1 LVEPGVHEA
10 VLQAIGVLRELGAVV
25 EDISIPLSGHAW
37 AISGG
42 LRVEAPMR
50 YRELVRSRVQEI
62 GHDNRIGYLTGSV
75 LPAQAYYK
83 AQKLRSLLRQQV
95 LQALERVDVL
105 VQPTAGRVAQKI
117 EPDPIVD
124 SKEKANRLS
133 WLLTTTYSLANIP
146 ALSIPCGFLAP
157 APGRPG
163 KELPIALQIAGR
175 PFAEE
180 TVLKVAYAYEQQTP
194 WHRHRPPL

>member
-1 LVEPGVHEA
+1 
-10 VLQAIGVLRELGAVV
+10 
-25 EDISIPLSGHAW
+25 
-37 AISGG
+37 
-42 LRVEAPMR
+42 
-50 YRELVRSRVQEI
+50 VRSRVQEI

-95 LQALERVDVL
+95 LQALEKVDVL

-117 EPDPIVD
+117 EPDPMVD

-133 WLLTTTYSLANIP
+133 WLLTTTYSLANTP
-146 ALSIPCGFLAP
+146 ALSIPCGFFAP
-157 APGRPG
+157 PAGRPG
-163 KELPIALQIAGR
+163 KELPIGLQIAGR

-180 TVLKVAYAYEQQTP
+180 TVLKVSYAYEQQTP
-194 WHRHRPPL
+194 WHRRRPPL